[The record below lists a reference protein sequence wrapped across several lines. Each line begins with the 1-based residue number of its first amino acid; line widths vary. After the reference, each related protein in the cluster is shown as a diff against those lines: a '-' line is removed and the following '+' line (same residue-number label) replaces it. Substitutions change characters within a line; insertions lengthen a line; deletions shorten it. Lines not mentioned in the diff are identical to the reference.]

1 MSHLV
6 VVPTEEQSLPHFS
19 FPRNNRLVEDAET
32 VRVLVVD
39 DSFFMRT
46 LVSDMLNSDPDIKV
60 VGAAKDGNDALEK
73 LKTLRPDVITLD
85 YLMPGLSGLRT
96 LKRIMRERPTPVI
109 MLSAYTEEGT
119 AATIECLEAGAVD
132 FVLKPSGAVSVD
144 IEKVKDKLTA
154 KIKRASKVNIQ
165 KIKSILARKRVKQF
179 LAPGVVVKEK
189 VFVIGSSTGGP
200 SVLELILSEL
210 PSNFPAA
217 ILIVQHM
224 PAKFTNSL
232 AERLNRMSEIVVK
245 EAEGGD
251 VIEPGKAYV
260 APGDFHMTV
269 KRIMTEGATRA
280 IISLNQGPQVHG
292 LRPSVDVTMKS
303 VADVYGENAVGIIL
317 TGMGR
322 DGAEGM
328 RAIKRRNGKTIAQDE
343 ATSLIYGMP
352 REVIEKGDA
361 DYVFPVF
368 EISQG
373 IIQLL

>member
-1 MSHLV
+1 V
-6 VVPTEEQSLPHFS
+6 
-19 FPRNNRLVEDAET
+19 NNRLSEIIKT
-32 VRVLVVD
+32 VKVLVVD

-46 LVSDMLNSDPDIKV
+46 LVSDMLNSDPEIRV
-60 VGAAKDGNDALEK
+60 VGVAKDGNAALEK

-85 YLMPGLSGLRT
+85 YFMPGLSGLRT
-96 LKRIMRERPTPVI
+96 LKRVMRERPTPVV
-109 MLSAYTEEGT
+109 MLSAYTKEGA
-119 AATIECLEAGAVD
+119 AATVECLEAGAVG

-144 IEKVKDKLTA
+144 IEKVKDKL
-154 KIKRASKVNIQ
+154 IEEVKRVSRVNIQ

-179 LAPGVVVKEK
+179 LAPVVVVKER

-224 PAKFTNSL
+224 PAKFTKSL
-232 AERLNRMSEIVVK
+232 AERLDRISEIVVK
-245 EAEGGD
+245 EAEEGD
-251 VIEPGKAYV
+251 VVESGRAYV

-269 KRIMTEGATRA
+269 KKKRIGGKAKVV
-280 IISLNQGPQVHG
+280 IGLNQDPFVHG

-303 VADVYGENAVGIIL
+303 VADVYGKNVVGIIL

-328 RAIKRRNGKTIAQDE
+328 RAIKRRNGKTIAQDK
-343 ATSLIYGMP
+343 ATSLIFGMP
-352 REVIEKGDA
+352 REVIERGDA

>member
-1 MSHLV
+1 M
-6 VVPTEEQSLPHFS
+6 
-19 FPRNNRLVEDAET
+19 
-32 VRVLVVD
+32 VD

-46 LVSDMLNSDPDIKV
+46 LVSDMLNSDPEIEV
-60 VGAAKDGNDALEK
+60 VGVAKDGNAAFEK
-73 LKTLRPDVITLD
+73 LKILRPDVITLD
-85 YLMPGLSGLRT
+85 YFMPGLSGLQA
-96 LKRIMRERPTPVI
+96 LKHIMRIRPTPVM
-109 MLSAYTEEGT
+109 MLSAYTEEGA
-119 AATIECLEAGAVD
+119 AATVECLEAGAVG
-132 FVLKPSGAVSVD
+132 FVLKPSGVVSTD
-144 IEKVKDKLTA
+144 IEKVKDKLIEE
-154 KIKRASKVNIQ
+154 IKRASKVNIR

-179 LAPGVVVKEK
+179 LAPSIVVREK

-224 PAKFTNSL
+224 PAKFTKSL
-232 AERLNRMSEIVVK
+232 AERLDRMSEIVVK
-245 EAEGGD
+245 EAEEGD
-251 VIEPGKAYV
+251 VAESGRAYV
-260 APGDFHMTV
+260 APGDFHMMV
-269 KRIMTEGATRA
+269 RRIRIQGKAKVV
-280 IISLNQGPQVHG
+280 IGLNRGPFVHG

-303 VADVYGENAVGIIL
+303 VAEVYGENAVGIVL

-328 RAIKRRNGKTIAQDE
+328 RAIKRRNGKTIAQDK
-343 ATSLIYGMP
+343 ATSLIFGMP
-352 REVIEKGDA
+352 REVIERGDA

>member
-1 MSHLV
+1 M
-6 VVPTEEQSLPHFS
+6 VPTEGQSLPHFS
-19 FPRNNRLVEDAET
+19 FPTNNRLVEDAET

-60 VGAAKDGNDALEK
+60 VGVSKDGNDALEK

-96 LKRIMRERPTPVI
+96 LKRIMREHPTPVI
-109 MLSAYTEEGT
+109 MLSAYTKEGT

-144 IEKVKDKLTA
+144 IEKVKDKLTE
-154 KIKRASKVNIQ
+154 KIKRASKVNIR

-224 PAKFTNSL
+224 PAKFTKSL
-232 AERLNRMSEIVVK
+232 AERLNRVSEIMVK
-245 EAEGGD
+245 EAEEGD
-251 VIEPGKAYV
+251 VVEPGKAYV
-260 APGDFHMTV
+260 APGDFHMTA
-269 KRIMTEGATRA
+269 KRIVTEGVARA
-280 IISLNQGPQVHG
+280 IISLNQGPMVHG

-303 VADVYGENAVGIIL
+303 VADVYGENVVGIIL
-317 TGMGR
+317 TGMGK

-328 RAIKRRNGKTIAQDE
+328 RAIKRRNGKTIVQDE
-343 ATSLIYGMP
+343 ATSLIFGMP

-361 DYVFPVF
+361 DHVLPVF

>member
-1 MSHLV
+1 M
-6 VVPTEEQSLPHFS
+6 VPTEGQSLPHFS
-19 FPRNNRLVEDAET
+19 FPTNNRLVEDAET

-60 VGAAKDGNDALEK
+60 VGVSKDGNDALEK

-119 AATIECLEAGAVD
+119 ATTIECLEAGAVD

-144 IEKVKDKLTA
+144 IEKVKDKLTE
-154 KIKRASKVNIQ
+154 KIKRASKVNIR

-224 PAKFTNSL
+224 PAKFTKTL

-245 EAEGGD
+245 EAEEGD
-251 VIEPGKAYV
+251 VVESGKAYV
-260 APGDFHMTV
+260 APGDFHMVV
-269 KRIMTEGATRA
+269 KRIVTEGVARA
-280 IISLNQGPQVHG
+280 IISLDQGPPVHG

-317 TGMGR
+317 TGMGK

-361 DYVFPVF
+361 DRVLPVF

-373 IIQLL
+373 IVQLL